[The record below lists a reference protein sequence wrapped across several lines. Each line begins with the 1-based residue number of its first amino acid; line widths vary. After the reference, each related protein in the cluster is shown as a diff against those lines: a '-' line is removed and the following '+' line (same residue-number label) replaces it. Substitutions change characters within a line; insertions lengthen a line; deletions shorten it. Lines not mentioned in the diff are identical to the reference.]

1 MATQHFGLEN
11 FGAEGRISDKGYKFT
26 NKDRQIL
33 DSLLYTLFNHDH
45 RAVGSLD
52 AIPNPTAYP
61 VLTTSTS
68 GGSLPPDT
76 DFYYRISFVDASGN
90 ESVAS
95 ASSYVRTDPK
105 IAAPGVMTLATADS
119 GGTLSGG
126 TYKYALAYYQGT
138 ATTRAPNIATILV
151 GTATSTNT
159 VTITLDTLP
168 DGAEGWWIYRKSP
181 GDDEYYRLATV
192 AAGATQYVDDG
203 SVNPDCTKKRPT
215 ANTTNSSNSIT
226 VAIDAVDLPLTGGV
240 TSWRVYRT
248 SVPEFGSRSLAA
260 TVVDTTTEGGT
271 DLVTSWVDTGASL
284 STGVP
289 LEQTAVPPSVPQL
302 DASGVWSGASS
313 RLPSSL
319 APLGVRAYNFLIPGT
334 LADATTYNQF
344 YVPHDMNIERID
356 AFYLNAPTGL
366 SGANY
371 LTLSLT
377 DDSLV
382 DEVQSL
388 YNDAAPNDEVQRVW
402 NNATGGTFT
411 LTYSAQT
418 TGSLNY
424 NATASQVETA
434 LELLSN
440 IVDVTVTG
448 SGTAANPW
456 IVTFL
461 DPGSQNIAEMTA
473 TDSLTGGS
481 TTITTSLEGSD
492 GGTFTLSDG
501 TDTTSAIAYNAS
513 AATIETRL
521 ETDITSITDVTVTG
535 TGISSDPWL
544 ITFVNPGDQD
554 VDLLTVSDA
563 SLNGTSYISE
573 QTRGRGNS
581 QIDLVINQ
589 NQQYHFW
596 QSATTDF
603 GEQEAESAPA
613 TGGTSV
619 SDTLAT
625 NDVATELTAGDA
637 TASWTVGSLEA
648 GDYVFK
654 FYVSDATQASNFR
667 CDVVDTNGPTTLA
680 TTGTIADFRKAY
692 EPAYELEATLDGTE
706 NIRLDVVRTSGT
718 VRADLF
724 QYEVVLPKLY
734 GGQTASASIA
744 VTGTPTTNGDDL
756 QVTVWY

>member
-52 AIPNPTAYP
+52 SIPNPTGYP
-61 VLTTSTS
+61 SLATATT
-68 GGSLPPDT
+68 GGNLPADT
-76 DFYYRISFVDASGN
+76 DYYYRISFVDSSGN

-95 ASSYVRTDPK
+95 AASYVRTSAK
-105 IAAPGVMTLATADS
+105 INAPGVMVLGTAS
-119 GGTLSGG
+119 TGGTLAGG

-138 ATTRAPNIATILV
+138 ASTRAPNIATILV
-151 GTATSTNT
+151 PTTTSTNT
-159 VTITLDTLP
+159 ITITLDTLP
-168 DGAEGWWIYRKSP
+168 DGADGWWIYRKAP
-181 GDDEYYRLATV
+181 GDDEFYRLATV
-192 AAGATQYVDDG
+192 ASGATEYVDTG
-203 SVNPDCTKKRPT
+203 GVNPDCTKKRPST
-215 ANTTNSSNSIT
+215 NNTNSSNSIT
-226 VAIDAVDLPLTGGV
+226 VSIDATDLPLAQGV

-248 SVPEFGSRSLAA
+248 SVPEFSSRSLAA
-260 TVVDTTTEGGT
+260 TVVDTTTEGGS
-271 DLVTSWVDTGASL
+271 DLVTSWVDVGSTL

-302 DASGVWSGASS
+302 DASDVFTGTS

-344 YVPHDMNIERID
+344 YIPHDMNIERID

-366 SGANY
+366 TPSTNY
-371 LTLSLT
+371 ITLSLK

-388 YNDAAPNDEVQRVW
+388 YNDATTVNEVQRIW
-402 NNATGGTFT
+402 NDATSGTFT
-411 LTYSAQT
+411 LSFSGQGP
-418 TGSLNY
+418 TGALAY
-424 NATASQVETA
+424 NATAAQVETE

-440 IVDVTVTG
+440 ITDVTVAG

-456 IVTFL
+456 VVTFVN
-461 DPGSQNIAEMTA
+461 PGAQDVAAITA
-473 TDSLTGGS
+473 TDTLTGGS
-481 TTITTSLEGSD
+481 TTITTSIPGSD

-501 TDTTSAIAYNAS
+501 VDTTSTIAYNAA

-521 ETDITSITDVTVTG
+521 EADITSITDVTVTG
-535 TGISSDPWL
+535 TGTSSDPWL

-554 VDLLTVSDA
+554 VGLLVVDDT
-563 SLNGTSYISE
+563 SLNGTSTITES
-573 QTRGRGNS
+573 TRGRANS
-581 QIDLVINQ
+581 QIDLVIDQ

-596 QSATTDF
+596 QSATTDY

-613 TGGTSV
+613 TGGTQV

-625 NDVATELTAGDA
+625 NDLSTEITSGQAT
-637 TASWTVGSLEA
+637 WNVGSLEA
-648 GDYVFK
+648 GDYVFR
-654 FYVSDATQASNFR
+654 FYVSDANQNGSFNCQVMDGITQ
-667 CDVVDTNGPTTLA
+667 LA
-680 TTGTIADFRKAY
+680 TTGTISNNRKAY
-692 EPAYELEATLDGTE
+692 EPAYELEVTLDGTE
-706 NIRLDVVRTSGT
+706 NIDMDVNWVSGT
-718 VRADLF
+718 IRVDKYE
-724 QYEVVLPKLY
+724 YEVVLPKLY
-734 GGQTASASIA
+734 GGQTGTASIA